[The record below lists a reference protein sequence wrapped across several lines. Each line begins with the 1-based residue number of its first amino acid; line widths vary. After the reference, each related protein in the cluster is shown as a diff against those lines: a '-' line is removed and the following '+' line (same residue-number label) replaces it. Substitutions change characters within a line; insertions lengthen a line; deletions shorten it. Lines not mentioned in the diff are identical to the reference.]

1 MLSIGRILYLLKN
14 KDTEFY
20 RKLGVTIGKNVH
32 ILNSHIDEGYPYLI
46 SIGDDVT
53 ITRAD
58 ILAHDASTL
67 RFLDGH
73 VKVGKVTIGNN
84 VFIGHGCVV
93 LPGTVIGDNVICGA
107 NTMIN
112 GNVPSN
118 VVIGGNPYRIICSYD
133 EYVKKHKENMSESNT
148 YSTPFASK
156 TDIEKQKMMQELD
169 NNGIGYSK

>member
-14 KDTEFY
+14 KDTKFY
-20 RKLGVTIGKNVH
+20 SKLGVKIGKNVH

-46 SIGDDVT
+46 SIGNDVT

-73 VKVGKVTIGNN
+73 VKVGRVTIGNN

-93 LPGTVIGDNVICGA
+93 LPGTMIGDNVICGA
-107 NTMIN
+107 NTVIN
-112 GNVPSN
+112 GIVPSN

-133 EYVKKHKENMSESNT
+133 EYVDKHKRNMSEANT
-148 YSTPFASK
+148 FSVPFTLK
-156 TDIEKQKMMQELD
+156 NDEEKQKMVKELA
-169 NNGIGYSK
+169 NNKIGYSK